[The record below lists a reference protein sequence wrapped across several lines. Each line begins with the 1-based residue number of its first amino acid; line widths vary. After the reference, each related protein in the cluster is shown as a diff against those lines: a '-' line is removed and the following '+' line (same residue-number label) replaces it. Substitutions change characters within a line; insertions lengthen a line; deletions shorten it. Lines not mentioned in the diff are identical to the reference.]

1 MKGRI
6 KIDRS
11 GKKIGIVALFK
22 SIFPRC
28 QRSPKQTRSKYALQW
43 PAISNNRG
51 DSIVQ
56 RHFTSFLGRRPLDAR
71 DPIGEFE
78 SRFGRWTRFECKPT
92 RDCSLSLF
100 LSLSLSLSLSLF
112 LAARRVTRGMGRT
125 YRTLPMELFVQSP
138 LMCIFV
144 RRTRP
149 AMLHSSPF
157 TGTRTITQFPL
168 WFDSIFEIVRF
179 PTRCSRLLVWSFF
192 AAKGMGIF
200 SLSLSME

>member
-92 RDCSLSLF
+92 R
-100 LSLSLSLSLSLF
+100 SLSLSLSVPGSQKSDERDGEDIPDAPDGAFRSEPPDVYIRPQNSSRHAALLPLYPRELARLRNFRFGLIQFSKSFDF
-112 LAARRVTRGMGRT
+112 LPDVPDFWYGVFSQQRGW
-125 YRTLPMELFVQSP
+125 E
-138 LMCIFV
+138 
-144 RRTRP
+144 
-149 AMLHSSPF
+149 
-157 TGTRTITQFPL
+157 
-168 WFDSIFEIVRF
+168 
-179 PTRCSRLLVWSFF
+179 
-192 AAKGMGIF
+192 F
-200 SLSLSME
+200 SLSLSLDGIIRE

>member
-92 RDCSLSLF
+92 RDR
-100 LSLSLSLSLSLF
+100 SLSLSLSVPGSQKSDERDGEDIPDAPDGAF
-112 LAARRVTRGMGRT
+112 RSEPPDVYIRPQNSSRHAAL
-125 YRTLPMELFVQSP
+125 LPLYGNSHDYA
-138 LMCIFV
+138 IS
-144 RRTRP
+144 
-149 AMLHSSPF
+149 A
-157 TGTRTITQFPL
+157 
-168 WFDSIFEIVRF
+168 
-179 PTRCSRLLVWSFF
+179 LVWFNFRNRSISYQMFQTSGMEFF
-192 AAKGMGIF
+192 RSKGDGNF
-200 SLSLSME
+200 LSLSLDGIIRE